1 MSWVEDKLHEWGA
14 WYRVKG
20 EAQGWGGA
28 VDFDRLFE
36 LGRIKR
42 APGVH
47 SDPILSEVLATDA
60 DQQADMQRLH
70 RYVMQCARPLQLTA
84 RLRYAGI
91 WLPVQGDPERGDRLR
106 GGVYYRDSHGLVARQ
121 IAALMECPESTVYD
135 RLVRLRK
142 RIEVEL
148 RHDAQIRKTRQH
160 ASRLR
165 AA

>member
-1 MSWVEDKLHEWGA
+1 MSWVEDILRQWGG

-36 LGRIKR
+36 LGRGAR

-47 SDPILSEVLATDA
+47 SDPILAEVLATEA
-60 DQQADMQRLH
+60 DQQADMQRVH
-70 RYVMQCARPLQLTA
+70 RHITQCARTLQLTA
-84 RLRYAGI
+84 RLRYAGL
-91 WLPVQGDPERGDRLR
+91 WLPVIGEPERGDRLR
-106 GGVYYRDSHGLVARQ
+106 GGIYYRDSHGLTAGQ
-121 IAALMECPESTVYD
+121 IAGLMACPESTVYD
-135 RLVRLRK
+135 RLVRLRR
-142 RIEVEL
+142 RIEAEL
-148 RHDAQIRKTRQH
+148 RYDAKIRKTLN